1 MKRIILEYDEMSMN
15 LNVKAE
21 GFTEAEVPAL
31 LEEARENVRR
41 LIIENLK
48 KKKIA
53 LAGPFS
59 TIPIPKA

>member
-48 KKKIA
+48 KKKIT

>member
-21 GFTEAEVPAL
+21 GFTEAEVIAVMD
-31 LEEARENVRR
+31 EAREKVRGV
-41 LIIENLK
+41 IIENLK
-48 KKKIA
+48 KKKIT

-59 TIPIPKA
+59 AMTIPKA

>member
-1 MKRIILEYDEMSMN
+1 MKRIILEYDEMSTN

-21 GFTEAEVPAL
+21 GFTEAEVLAVMD
-31 LEEARENVRR
+31 EARENVRKV
-41 LIIENLK
+41 IIENLK
-48 KKKIA
+48 KKKIT